1 MTKGRIG
8 ATAAAAFATL
18 TASTALLPLFATL
31 SYLISVIL
39 AVAAIAVAGFIS
51 RQVGLPAAL
60 HPVVGLL
67 ALITSLTWMFALPAA
82 FLGVLPGPAA
92 IEDLR
97 ALIQQGISESQVL
110 VAPVPAEP
118 ALVLLAAGGVGV
130 IALIVDTVGV
140 TLRLPAFAGVPL
152 LLLFSVPAAIVRD
165 GIPWWLLPL
174 TVVGWLTLLAAD
186 SQGALRSWGSL
197 LTPSRPRPRPGAG
210 PQAHPRRPRARIGNA
225 GWVAAVAAIA
235 IAVTVP
241 SALPWLDEPV
251 WGTGRGEA
259 IPGGANPA
267 DGGVSL
273 DPFVSL
279 QRNLVNNSDQEV
291 LRYQTD
297 AENPGY
303 LRMLTLTEF
312 DGVRWSAPSASVRL
326 PVSRSLPAPVIAA
339 GVKTRT
345 ENHRITVDNLLNS
358 ELPVP
363 YAATSVSGV
372 NEPLGSQWS
381 WDPATRTI
389 RGQNTSSQGL
399 EYNVTS
405 VAISPSRSALRNATA
420 DPAPSLSALTALPAD
435 LDPLV
440 AQLAT
445 DVTQGASSPYDKALA
460 LERWFTRD
468 GGFTYSTAIVGSDD
482 VDPVVEFLTERVGYC
497 EQYAAT
503 MALMARSLGIPAR
516 VNIGFTAGS
525 VNAEG
530 SWIVRGRNAHAW
542 PELWFDGLG
551 WVWFEPTPRSDD
563 AGGVAAPPYS
573 DVPDRE
579 QQPQNPIDAAEPPP
593 VVDIDPGAGT
603 STDSGAS
610 PLPWLIIVAAL
621 GALAAATPFGLRS
634 WRRRQRTA
642 RSDAAARIE
651 GAWLELMIMAQRWGY
666 GWPSSTTPRE
676 AGALL
681 IERGELTSYGS
692 AAVRSLVGW
701 LEEARYA
708 PGGAGMVTTQSLRTA
723 LTTVERDLREGAR
736 PMERLR
742 ALR

>member
-1 MTKGRIG
+1 MTKARLG

-18 TASTALLPLFATL
+18 TAATVLLPLFASP
-31 SYLISVIL
+31 SYLISVFITVVAIAIAG
-39 AVAAIAVAGFIS
+39 AVA

-67 ALITSLTWMFALPAA
+67 VLITVLTWMFALPAA
-82 FLGVLPGPAA
+82 FLGFLPGPAA
-92 IEDLR
+92 IEELR
-97 ALIQQGISESQVL
+97 TLIQLGISESQVL
-110 VAPVPAEP
+110 VAPVPSQP

-152 LLLFSVPAAIVRD
+152 LLLFSLPAAIVRD

-174 TVVGWLTLLAAD
+174 TVIGWLTLLAAD
-186 SQGALRSWGSL
+186 SQGALRSWGSV
-197 LTPSRPRPRPGAG
+197 LTPSRPRPKPGAG
-210 PQAHPRRPRARIGNA
+210 PSAHPRRAPVRMGAT

-235 IAVTVP
+235 VAITVP

-259 IPGGANPA
+259 IPGGVNTA
-267 DGGVSL
+267 DGAVSL

-291 LRYQTD
+291 LRYRTD
-297 AENPGY
+297 AENPSY
-303 LRMLTLTEF
+303 LRLLTLTEF
-312 DGVRWSAPSASVRL
+312 DGVRWSAPAASVRL
-326 PVSRSLPAPVIAA
+326 PVSRSLPPPVITA

-345 ENHRITVDNLLNS
+345 ENHRISVDNLVNA

-381 WDPATRTI
+381 WDPATRTVQ
-389 RGQNTSSQGL
+389 GQNTSSQGL

-405 VAISPSRSALRNATA
+405 VAISPSRSALRNASA
-420 DPAPSLSALTALPAD
+420 NPASSLFPLTALPAD
-435 LDPLV
+435 LDPL
-440 AQLAT
+440 LASLAAE
-445 DVTQGASSPYDKALA
+445 VTLGATTPYDKALA
-460 LERWFTRD
+460 LERWFTRE
-468 GGFTYSTAIVGSDD
+468 GGFTYSTAIVGSDEG
-482 VDPVVEFLTERVGYC
+482 DPVVDFLTERVGYC

-503 MALMARSLGIPAR
+503 MALMTRSLGIPSR
-516 VNIGFTAGS
+516 VNIGFTAGT

-563 AGGVAAPPYS
+563 LGGVAAPPYS
-573 DVPDRE
+573 DVPDRD
-579 QQPQNPIDAAEPPP
+579 QQPDNPIDAAEPPP
-593 VVDIDPGAGT
+593 VVDIDPGAST
-603 STDSGAS
+603 SSNSSAG
-610 PLPWLIIVAAL
+610 PLPWLIIAMAL
-621 GALAAATPFGLRS
+621 GTAAAAAPFGLRT

-642 RSDAAARIE
+642 RTDAAARVE
-651 GAWLELMIMAQRWGY
+651 GAWLELTIMAQRWGC

-676 AGALL
+676 AGSLL
-681 IERGELTSYGS
+681 IERSELPAEGG

-701 LEEARYA
+701 VEGSRYT
-708 PGGAGMVTTQSLRTA
+708 PTGAVMVPTESLREA
-723 LTTVERDLREGAR
+723 LAAVERGLRAGAR
-736 PMERLR
+736 PMDKLR